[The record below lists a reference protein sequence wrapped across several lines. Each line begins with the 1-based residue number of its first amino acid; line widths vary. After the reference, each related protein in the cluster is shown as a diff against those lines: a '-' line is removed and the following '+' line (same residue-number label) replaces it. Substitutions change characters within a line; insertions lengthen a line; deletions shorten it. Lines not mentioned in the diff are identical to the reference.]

1 LIHDRGHRLSCLSF
15 STGPQGSGDK
25 IPGNATLVFEV
36 ELLRWNEKEVTLDG
50 GVTLKPLDNKG
61 TGWRH
66 PDKTDEVLQIPYTTV

>member
-1 LIHDRGHRLSCLSF
+1 M
-15 STGPQGSGDK
+15 
-25 IPGNATLVFEV
+25 